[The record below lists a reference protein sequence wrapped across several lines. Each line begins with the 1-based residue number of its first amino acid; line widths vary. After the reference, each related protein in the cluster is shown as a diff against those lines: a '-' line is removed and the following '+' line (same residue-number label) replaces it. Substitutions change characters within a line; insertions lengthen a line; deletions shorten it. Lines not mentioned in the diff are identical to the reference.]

1 MSYLTP
7 SSVRTS
13 LLTSISLTNYITD
26 WYFLQGAAKMCNV
39 LAGLTIASVI
49 TTLPMYIYGKRY
61 RWFWHNHNLIRRWGL
76 ETDKTGAE

>member
-1 MSYLTP
+1 
-7 SSVRTS
+7 
-13 LLTSISLTNYITD
+13 
-26 WYFLQGAAKMCNV
+26 MCNV